1 MSTFLQDNPVV
12 LFTLVCAGFII
23 VISAIFYTLYMN
35 AKKGTEA
42 IDQGIPA
49 TAKVLKVGHS
59 ESSGGG
65 VDVNLTFEVMPPSG
79 LPYTVTTVWTVEPL
93 SISKIQ
99 EGSTVAIKINA
110 KDHKE
115 IYSMEDW
122 AWALGQMHPDPKS

>member
-1 MSTFLQDNPVV
+1 MSAFLGDNPGVIIA
-12 LFTLVCAGFII
+12 LVCAGVAVLIFL
-23 VISAIFYTLYMN
+23 IFYTLYLN
-35 AKKGTEA
+35 AKKSKEA

-65 VDVNLTFEVMPPSG
+65 VDVNLTLEVMPPSG

-115 IYSMEDW
+115 IYSMETW
-122 AWALGQMHPDPKS
+122 VWALGQLPPDLNS